1 MRILENV
8 KQNFPDFCVG
18 MGMFTVSKEGE
29 VTVNFKNNINLNDF
43 YKPEQSTNLKR
54 RKVGNLKLQTT
65 FSFKHLLSANC
76 GSQEEVEDLFNK
88 RSPMVLSKKPKQMF
102 SPTSSDQLDLAA
114 LMIQKV
120 YKSYRIRRNLADCAV
135 VCEELWFA
143 QYLTLLL
150 SFPFFSFF

>member
-1 MRILENV
+1 MLAI
-8 KQNFPDFCVG
+8 
-18 MGMFTVSKEGE
+18 SKEE
-29 VTVNFKNNINLNDF
+29 FPFLNDFYKNNINLNDF
-43 YKPEQSTNLKR
+43 YKPEQSTSLKR